1 MSIIRRF
8 NKLTESEFTALA
20 GSEKFANMLSNKF
33 ITTDFA
39 VCDWLYD
46 NAIGQYCVIKD
57 MGNQW
62 IIYFESHDDIQRV
75 LMQLDS
81 PEKEDAPAIHTI
93 NIADEFKNT

>member
-57 MGNQW
+57 M
-62 IIYFESHDDIQRV
+62 
-75 LMQLDS
+75 
-81 PEKEDAPAIHTI
+81 
-93 NIADEFKNT
+93 